1 MQLQSISRNIQNVI
15 KNSNHFLNAHL
26 CSPHKNLQSYHTK
39 KIEKYHTV
47 TEKFAPRPSKNS
59 TKLQQ
64 FFDSHFWYTQSPYST
79 QKPPNPSH
87 KETFKFPQN
96 PAQFTPETLF
106 IHLRNQNLSNVPHF
120 FQYKPLI
127 HAMSTPYGA
136 KQLLLRH
143 SRKALSRDSGKSAG
157 VPGVASTGPGL
168 YSVGRHLG
176 PYSHWPKVEY

>member
-15 KNSNHFLNAHL
+15 KNSTHFLNAHL

-64 FFDSHFWYTQSPYST
+64 FFDSHFWYTQSPYCT
-79 QKPPNPSH
+79 QKPPSPSH
-87 KETFKFPQN
+87 KETFKFPEN

-120 FQYKPLI
+120 FNTNLWYMRCQRRMVQSSSSFAIAEKLYHGIRERARVYP
-127 HAMSTPYGA
+127 AWRP
-136 KQLLLRH
+136 R
-143 SRKALSRDSGKSAG
+143 
-157 VPGVASTGPGL
+157 VPGSIQSVDTLAPIHTGL
-168 YSVGRHLG
+168 
-176 PYSHWPKVEY
+176 K